1 MCSTDISKDRFMR
14 PAKRN
19 RTVYKT
25 ILITLVCAL
34 APIAHLENANAQ
46 DGPQVSL
53 NLSQAIDLALKQNR
67 TLRLAGL
74 SVTDSEHKKE
84 VARSAYF
91 PHISN
96 QSSVLHVTDL
106 AGVQIPAG
114 AFGVPAATGAIPVRP
129 LFIDQGTLTSYTSGT
144 QLAQPLT
151 QMFKIH
157 ESNRAA
163 QADIDTAKVQL
174 TQAEDVIALKVRKLY
189 CDLLVAQLKLQAAN
203 EEVSASEVKN
213 REDMDAVT
221 NGRALDIAALESKA
235 AMLEAKQTALTQ
247 KLAMHDLTLS
257 LNDLLGLPLRSK
269 LQLDPDPTAVSISI
283 PTREEC
289 LRTAREQS
297 PAILAARQAVVK
309 AKAGLGVA
317 KDAYIP
323 DVTGLARYSYQ
334 SGVPL
339 LVHNFG
345 TFGFNLSYDLFDGGR
360 RSAEVKSARTLF
372 DQAQVSLDNA
382 IDEVDVEVESAYD
395 KVEQSQSLATVIEEA
410 VEVRTEAARLADRQ
424 YEQSASLASSRSE
437 AHAKL
442 ASARASLLEAT
453 LGLSLAQGDVKRVI
467 GQIPR

>member
-1 MCSTDISKDRFMR
+1 VLDRNSKDRFMR
-14 PAKRN
+14 LTRKN
-19 RTVYKT
+19 RTPSKT

-34 APIAHLENANAQ
+34 APITSLAYENAQ

-67 TLRLAGL
+67 TLRLAEL

-91 PHISN
+91 PHITN

-114 AFGVPAATGAIPVRP
+114 AFGVPAATGAIPARA

-144 QLAQPLT
+144 QLAQPLS
-151 QMFKIH
+151 QMFKIR

-163 QADIDTAKVQL
+163 QADVNTAKIQL
-174 TQAEDVIALKVRKLY
+174 TQAEDGIALKVRKLY
-189 CDLLVAQLKLQAAN
+189 CDLVVSQLKLQAAN
-203 EEVSASEVKN
+203 EEVSASETKN

-221 NGRALDIAALESKA
+221 NGKALDVAALESKA
-235 AMLEAKQTALTQ
+235 ATLEARQTALTQ
-247 KLAMHDLTLS
+247 KLAMHDLALS
-257 LNDLLGLPLRSK
+257 LNDLLGLPLNSK
-269 LQLDPDPTAVSISI
+269 LLLDPDPASVSIVI
-283 PTREEC
+283 PSREEC
-289 LRTAREQS
+289 LRLAREQS
-297 PAILAARQAVVK
+297 PTILAARQAVVK
-309 AKAGLGVA
+309 AKAGLGAA

-360 RSAEVKSARTLF
+360 RNAEVKSARTLV
-372 DQAQVSLDNA
+372 DQAQLSLDNA

-395 KVEQSQSLATVIEEA
+395 KVEQTQSLVTVIEEA
-410 VEVRTEAARLADRQ
+410 VEVRTEAARVVDRQ

-442 ASARASLLEAT
+442 ASTRASLLEAT
-453 LGLSLAQGDVKRVI
+453 LGLSLAQGDVKRAI

>member
-1 MCSTDISKDRFMR
+1 MSKDRFMR
-14 PAKRN
+14 HAITSQTTSKI
-19 RTVYKT
+19 
-25 ILITLVCAL
+25 ILIALVSTLVPVTL
-34 APIAHLENANAQ
+34 PQKANAQ

-67 TLRLAGL
+67 TLRLASL
-74 SVTDSEHKKE
+74 SVTDTEHKKE

-91 PHISN
+91 PHITN
-96 QSSVLHVTDL
+96 QSGVLHVTDL

-114 AFGVPAATGAIPVRP
+114 AFGVPATTGAIPART
-129 LFIDQGTLTSYTSGT
+129 LFIDQGTHTSYTSGT

-151 QMFKIH
+151 QIFKIH

-163 QADIDTAKVQL
+163 QADIDIAKIQL
-174 TQAEDVIALKVRKLY
+174 TQTEDIIALKVRKLY
-189 CDLLVAQLKLQAAN
+189 CDLVVAQLKLQAAN

-213 REDMDAVT
+213 HEDMDTVK
-221 NGRALDIAALESKA
+221 NGRALDVVALESKA
-235 AMLEAKQTALTQ
+235 ATLEARQAALIQ

-257 LNDLLGLPLRSK
+257 LNDLLGLPLGSK
-269 LQLDPDPTAVSISI
+269 LQLDPDPAAVAISI

-289 LRTAREQS
+289 LRMAREQS
-297 PAILAARQAVVK
+297 PSILAARQSVIK
-309 AKAGLGVA
+309 AKAGLGAA

-360 RSAEVKSARTLF
+360 RSAELKSARTLL

-395 KVEQSQSLATVIEEA
+395 KVEQSQSLVSVIEET
-410 VEVRTEAARLADRQ
+410 VEVRIEAARVVDRQ
-424 YEQSASLASSRSE
+424 YEQSASLASVRSE

-442 ASARASLLEAT
+442 VSARASLLEAT

>member
-1 MCSTDISKDRFMR
+1 MCPLENPNNQFMR
-14 PAKRN
+14 PAEN
-19 RTVYKT
+19 HRTASKT
-25 ILITLVCAL
+25 ILIALVCAL
-34 APIAHLENANAQ
+34 VPATMLANAQ
-46 DGPQVSL
+46 DSPAVSL

-74 SVTDSEHKKE
+74 SVADSEHKKE
-84 VARSAYF
+84 IARSAYF

-96 QSSVLHVTDL
+96 QSNVLHVTDL

-114 AFGVPAATGAIPVRP
+114 AFGVPAATGPIPARA

-144 QLAQPLT
+144 QLEQPLT

-163 QADIDTAKVQL
+163 QADINTAKVQL
-174 TQAEDVIALKVRKLY
+174 TRAEDEVALKVRTLY
-189 CDLLVAQLKLQAAN
+189 CDLVVAQLKLQAAN

-221 NGRALDIAALESKA
+221 NGRALDVLALESKA
-235 AMLEAKQTALTQ
+235 ATLEARQTALTQ

-257 LNDLLGLPLRSK
+257 LNDLLGLPLNSK
-269 LQLDPDPTAVSISI
+269 LQLDPDPAAVSILI
-283 PTREEC
+283 PTRGEC
-289 LRTAREQS
+289 LRIAREQS
-297 PAILAARQAVVK
+297 PSIRAARQAVIK
-309 AKAGLGVA
+309 ARAGLGAA

-345 TFGFNLSYDLFDGGR
+345 TFGFNLSYDLFDGGH
-360 RSAEVKSARTLF
+360 RSAEIKSARTLL

-382 IDEVDVEVESAYD
+382 IDEADVEVESAYD
-395 KVEQSQSLATVIEEA
+395 KVEQSQSLVTVIEEA
-410 VEVRTEAARLADRQ
+410 VEVRTEAARVVDRQ

-453 LGLSLAQGDVKRVI
+453 LGLSLAQADVKRAI
-467 GQIPR
+467 GQMPR